1 MKKITFIIIIIILLL
16 AINGLL
22 HSMWDIWQRKDVVLQ
37 AQNALSLEKQ
47 ENQRLKSAFSYSQTQ
62 EFIEKE
68 ARDKLFMVKKGEQK
82 ILIPKELKDGGG
94 NLTVSESVPNWKKW
108 WNLFFD

>member
-1 MKKITFIIIIIILLL
+1 MKKITFIIIIVILLL
-16 AINGLL
+16 VINGLL
-22 HSMWDIWQRKDVVLQ
+22 HSIWDIWQKKDVVLQ
-37 AQNALSLEKQ
+37 AQNTLSAEKQ

-82 ILIPKELKDGGG
+82 VLIPKELKSGDE
-94 NLTVSESVPNWKKW
+94 NLAVGENLPNWKKW
-108 WNLFFD
+108 FQLFFN